1 GIDVWAG
8 GSAAID
14 LRLDAPVPSFRFLIE
29 GTAEVDCTALGA
41 DESGCT
47 ARLSDVKLGFHMPHL
62 PPAITVTDEVLDSVS
77 QPKVATTAPSG
88 ANAFDTVVNATG
100 TPGVSPMTSVVDLTS
115 VGLGQAED
123 VNALVVTN
131 DVVKRV
137 VSTTSQT
144 IEYEIVVTNTFDHP
158 ISDIVVKDDLSIG
171 VACTGMALLNTQ
183 QLHLDGLDAHESG
196 RIHVTETISQTGSLS
211 N

>member
-1 GIDVWAG
+1 
-8 GSAAID
+8 
-14 LRLDAPVPSFRFLIE
+14 
-29 GTAEVDCTALGA
+29 
-41 DESGCT
+41 
-47 ARLSDVKLGFHMPHL
+47 
-62 PPAITVTDEVLDSVS
+62 
-77 QPKVATTAPSG
+77 
-88 ANAFDTVVNATG
+88 NATG
-100 TPGVSPMTSVVDLTS
+100 TPGVSPMTSVVDWTS

-211 N
+211 NKVIFLSAVDDFTGSTITTLSAHGTGEWTVGCTPFAPTLINEIVVEP